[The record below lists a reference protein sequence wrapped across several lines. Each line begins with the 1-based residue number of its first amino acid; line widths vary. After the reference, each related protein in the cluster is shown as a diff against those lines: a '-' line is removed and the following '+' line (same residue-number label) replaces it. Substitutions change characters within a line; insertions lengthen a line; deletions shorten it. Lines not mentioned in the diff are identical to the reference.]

1 MHQYS
6 SSSLYKGALQTRFF
20 KWFSY
25 RCCGASDVRR
35 ITRRCFLLIVWT
47 LSAAQHAQHLPPRV
61 QGHQYLTA
69 ALSRR
74 ERERAVSNLTSTYC
88 RRKKNRNMHYFLC
101 ACQQKCERR
110 KGKEE
115 FLLCR
120 KSEEEWVR
128 QPCLVPLVSNKP
140 KLEEKESEISY
151 HREK

>member
-1 MHQYS
+1 MVFLPLLWCQRRPQDYAPLFSIDCVDLVRCATRTASPAES
-6 SSSLYKGALQTRFF
+6 SRPSIFNCRALP
-20 KWFSY
+20 K
-25 RCCGASDVRR
+25 
-35 ITRRCFLLIVWT
+35 
-47 LSAAQHAQHLPPRV
+47 
-61 QGHQYLTA
+61 
-69 ALSRR
+69 R

-140 KLEEKESEISY
+140 NLEEKESEISY